1 MVNCEFKATLLQS
14 RSVEIKRSDH
24 LLLILDPV
32 GLGIVG
38 AVIETTVTAVL
49 IDHIVANRK
58 EGEIRFE
65 PVDSVHEQAV
75 ELEGGIRT
83 EVVQLHTVH
92 RGDGAE
98 NEQETKGNKSV
109 HFQFLKNRN
118 QKIEINLKLVVLPG
132 YSSSETKRQLVC
144 FFIIK

>member
-1 MVNCEFKATLLQS
+1 MVNCEFKAALLQS

-92 RGDGAE
+92 
-98 NEQETKGNKSV
+98 
-109 HFQFLKNRN
+109 
-118 QKIEINLKLVVLPG
+118 
-132 YSSSETKRQLVC
+132 
-144 FFIIK
+144 